1 MIFKLASLLIISNTK
16 NFSLLRLPKKE
27 TKSEKQKIEKR
38 KYLERTCYGNQKFF
52 FAFVLKYMQPIPNNI
67 SNLCIEGR
75 LLQGRIQSWP
85 RGSSGECGANVDE
98 GCFTVTCARRLT
110 SS

>member
-27 TKSEKQKIEKR
+27 AKSEKQKNR
-38 KYLERTCYGNQKFF
+38 KERIFRKNVLWQPKFF

-85 RGSSGECGANVDE
+85 RGSSGANVDE